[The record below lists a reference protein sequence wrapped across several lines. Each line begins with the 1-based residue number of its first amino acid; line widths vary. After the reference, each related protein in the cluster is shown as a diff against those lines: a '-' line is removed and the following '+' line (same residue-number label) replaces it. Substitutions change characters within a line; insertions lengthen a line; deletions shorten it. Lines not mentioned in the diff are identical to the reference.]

1 MVRTVVKRAPTAEVA
16 HTVAG
21 TRAEVAEAVLRVAEA
36 TGRPVTIA
44 SLRPPAG
51 DRRVY
56 VTVRVLD
63 RPVTPSRNR
72 RRPGVIAATVGTSIG
87 AVGGLGYLA
96 YLATGAAVANA
107 LPAVVGIGVLILLA
121 LLWFGLGRA
130 GTCVGLHCPGC
141 KH

>member
-1 MVRTVVKRAPTAEVA
+1 MRRTIVKRAPTAEVA
-16 HTVAG
+16 RTVAG

-36 TGRPVTIA
+36 TGRPVTVA

-56 VTVRVLD
+56 MTVRVLD
-63 RPVTPSRNR
+63 RPAVSRV
-72 RRPGVIAATVGTSIG
+72 RRPAVIAAAVGTSIG

-107 LPAVVGIGVLILLA
+107 LPAIVGGALILLA

-130 GTCVGLHCPGC
+130 GTCLGIHCPGC

>member
-1 MVRTVVKRAPTAEVA
+1 VRRTIVKRAPTAEVA
-16 HTVAG
+16 RTVAG

-36 TGRPVTIA
+36 SGRPVTVA

-56 VTVRVLD
+56 MTVRVLD
-63 RPVTPSRNR
+63 RPAASRT
-72 RRPGVIAATVGTSIG
+72 RRPAAIAAAVGTSIG

-96 YLATGAAVANA
+96 FLATGAAVANA

-130 GTCVGLHCPGC
+130 GTCVGIHCPGC